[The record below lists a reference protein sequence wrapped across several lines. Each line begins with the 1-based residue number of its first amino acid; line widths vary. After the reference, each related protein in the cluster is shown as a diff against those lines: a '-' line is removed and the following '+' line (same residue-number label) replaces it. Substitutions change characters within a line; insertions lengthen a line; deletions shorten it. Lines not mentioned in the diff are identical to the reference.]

1 MVSAPSI
8 SMAAAVDEANPL
20 LQDFEFPP
28 FDVVEAK
35 HVRPGIRAL
44 LKNLESDL
52 EELERTVEPTWP
64 KLVEPLEKII
74 DQLTVVWGMINHL
87 KAVKDSPELRAA
99 IEEVQPEKVKFQLR
113 LGQSKPIYGAFKAI
127 QDSPRWLSLSDA
139 QKRIVESQIKEAVL
153 NGVALDDD
161 KREQFNK
168 IEQELERLSQKFA
181 ENVLD
186 ATKKFEKLITDKK
199 DIEGLPATALGLAA
213 QTAVSKG
220 HTDATAEN
228 GPWIITLDAPS
239 FMSVMQHAKNRG
251 LREEIYRAYV
261 TRASSGDLNNTAIID
276 EILKLKLEKAKLLNY
291 NNYAEVSMATKMATV
306 EKAEEL
312 LETLRIASWDAA
324 VQACGITSFHQGNS
338 TSYSVDQIYALPD
351 NLFHASLSALGD
363 WLMASIGKEISTP
376 NFELPKRKTGNFDIL
391 VAALLMVAGP
401 VLTLSYKLTTSL
413 HSFSIS
419 CANFSASK
427 ALVSML
433 AFLYY
438 SEDMEDL
445 KTFSKSQGAV
455 EANDLTH
462 WDTSFW
468 AERLRE
474 SKYDIN
480 EEELRPF
487 FSLPKVMDG
496 LFNLAKTLFGIDI
509 EPADGLA
516 PVWNNDVKFYC
527 VKYSLGSPIAYFY
540 FDPYSRPSEKRGGAW
555 MDEVVS
561 RSRVLSRNGTAPRL
575 PIAHMVCNQTP
586 PVGDKPSLMTFRE
599 VETVFHEFG
608 HALQH
613 MLTKQDEGLVA
624 GIRGIEWDA
633 VELPSQFME
642 NWETLMG
649 IAKHYETGESL
660 PEEVYLKLLAARTF
674 RAGSLSLRQL
684 RFASLDLELH
694 TKYIPGGSESIYD
707 VDQRVSKRTQ
717 VIPPLPEDRF
727 LCGYAAGYYSYK
739 WAEVLS
745 ADAFSAF
752 EDAGLDN
759 SKAVK
764 ETGHKFRETILALGG
779 GKAPLEYIKSPFSSE
794 LVNDPTSSCK
804 RERRLRY
811 IGRKCPK
818 KTLLMGR
825 QVGEG
830 ATYADNVLVCPV
842 ANHGGELREICEL
855 RNVGGESFEE
865 VVPCEC
871 GDGRPAENEIRWA
884 FGGRFECLDA
894 GMVRPLV
901 KEEVKECVIPG
912 LVSERER
919 GEGGYPKCLFG
930 MICMCAVKYL
940 RIVEE
945 TQRCT
950 VEYAIRGG
958 RMVTT
963 RSGKAYGGNVVVG
976 RLPIWGVRKAR
987 TVGPRGRPSGMKR
1000 ASKPKTR
1007 RSKKGVPVGCKGPCK
1022 THTIDVIKTCY
1033 HDGRGPGLLS
1043 NIDRGDDLGQ
1053 MEGRRIRVIKML
1065 LRGKVYLN
1073 DSNALVPGTNICKI
1087 WIIKDMRH

>member
-1 MVSAPSI
+1 MPTRHKRENENKNNKTICTLHTIQHMAETRKVHPVGAVLLIINLLMASRISLSRSILLLQRTNNHFPYSHFTPKRFPKSYPCPLWSSSFSLCLQTLHKSSTTTATTPPSI
-8 SMAAAVDEANPL
+8 SNCYSSISMDPVVDEANPL

-52 EELERTVEPTWP
+52 EELERTVEPSWP
-64 KLVEPLEKII
+64 KLVEPLEKIA

-113 LGQSKPIYGAFKAI
+113 LGQSKPIYNAFKAI
-127 QDSPRWLSLSDA
+127 QDSPQWSSLSDA
-139 QKRIVESQIKEAVL
+139 RKRIVESQIKEGVL

-168 IEQELERLSQKFA
+168 IEQELERLSQKFG

-186 ATKKFEKLITDKK
+186 ATKKFEKIITDKK
-199 DIEGLPATALGLAA
+199 DIEGLPATSLGLAA

-220 HTDATAEN
+220 HTDASAEN

-239 FMSVMQHAKNRG
+239 FMSVMQHARNRG

-276 EILKLKLEKAKLLNY
+276 EILELRLEKAKLLGY
-291 NNYAEVSMATKMATV
+291 NNYTEVSMATKMATV

-312 LETLRIASWDAA
+312 LEKLRAASWNAA
-324 VQACGITSFHQGNS
+324 VQ
-338 TSYSVDQIYALPD
+338 
-351 NLFHASLSALGD
+351 
-363 WLMASIGKEISTP
+363 
-376 NFELPKRKTGNFDIL
+376 
-391 VAALLMVAGP
+391 
-401 VLTLSYKLTTSL
+401 
-413 HSFSIS
+413 
-419 CANFSASK
+419 
-427 ALVSML
+427 
-433 AFLYY
+433 
-438 SEDMEDL
+438 DMEDL
-445 KTFSKSQGAV
+445 KIFSKSQGAM

-462 WDTSFW
+462 WDTGFW

-496 LFNLAKTLFGIDI
+496 LFNLAKTIFGIDI

-527 VKYSLGSPIAYFY
+527 VKDSLDSPIAYFY

-561 RSRVLSRNGTAPRL
+561 RSCVLSPNGTAPRL

-642 NWETLMG
+642 NWCYHRETLMG

-674 RAGSLSLRQL
+674 RAGSFSLRQIK
-684 RFASLDLELH
+684 FASLDLELH
-694 TKYIPGGSESIYD
+694 TKYIPGALESIYD

-727 LCGYAAGYYSYK
+727 LCGFSHIFAGGYAAGYYSYK

-759 SKAVK
+759 HKAVK

-779 GKAPLEYIKSPFSSE
+779 GKAPLEVF
-794 LVNDPTSSCK
+794 
-804 RERRLRY
+804 
-811 IGRKCPK
+811 
-818 KTLLMGR
+818 
-825 QVGEG
+825 
-830 ATYADNVLVCPV
+830 
-842 ANHGGELREICEL
+842 
-855 RNVGGESFEE
+855 
-865 VVPCEC
+865 
-871 GDGRPAENEIRWA
+871 
-884 FGGRFECLDA
+884 
-894 GMVRPLV
+894 
-901 KEEVKECVIPG
+901 
-912 LVSERER
+912 
-919 GEGGYPKCLFG
+919 
-930 MICMCAVKYL
+930 
-940 RIVEE
+940 VEF
-945 TQRCT
+945 
-950 VEYAIRGG
+950 
-958 RMVTT
+958 
-963 RSGKAYGGNVVVG
+963 
-976 RLPIWGVRKAR
+976 
-987 TVGPRGRPSGMKR
+987 RGREPSPEALLR
-1000 ASKPKTR
+1000 
-1007 RSKKGVPVGCKGPCK
+1007 
-1022 THTIDVIKTCY
+1022 HN
-1033 HDGRGPGLLS
+1033 GLLS
-1043 NIDRGDDLGQ
+1043 
-1053 MEGRRIRVIKML
+1053 VTT
-1065 LRGKVYLN
+1065 
-1073 DSNALVPGTNICKI
+1073 SA
-1087 WIIKDMRH
+1087 